1 MTTTAGVTPR
11 GQCSGTRFG
20 AAVLNAVLD
29 AVAHLG
35 IEHLDMPL
43 SLEKLWRAIQEAPPK
58 VA

>member
-1 MTTTAGVTPR
+1 MTTTACVTPR
-11 GQCSGTRFG
+11 GQCSRTRFG

-58 VA
+58 